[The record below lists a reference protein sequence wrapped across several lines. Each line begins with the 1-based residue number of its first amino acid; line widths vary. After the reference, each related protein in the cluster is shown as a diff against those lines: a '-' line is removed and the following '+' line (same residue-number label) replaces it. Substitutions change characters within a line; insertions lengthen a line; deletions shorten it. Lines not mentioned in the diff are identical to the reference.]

1 MGYTHVSSLVRNPV
15 NIVHFSPHQK
25 QTLIYVSNTSWY
37 LYNFRLP
44 LLTSM
49 VREGWRVLAVAPK
62 DHYSYKFKDFGIE
75 FVHIDQ
81 SRKVLSPLE
90 DLRFACQLFNLYRL
104 ERPALVHHFTIKP
117 VNYGSLVARLT
128 GVKGIVNSVT
138 GLGYMFMTPGIIAT
152 MLRQGICLFYRLNLT
167 TQKQKAI
174 FQNPDDL
181 SLFLSLGLVKKERTV
196 LIKSSGVDIQKFTP
210 SAEPLGDPV
219 ILFSCRMLWD
229 KGTAE
234 LIDAIRLLKKWG
246 VKANVVFAGG
256 VDTGNPTAIP
266 EVQLRAWQSEG
277 LIQWLGH
284 QENIEQIYSRSHIV
298 VLPSYREGVP
308 KSLLEAAACGKALVA
323 TDVPGCREIV
333 RHGENGLL
341 VSPKTAEPLAMAL
354 KTLIE
359 NPELRKKMGARS
371 RAIAEAE
378 FSQEK
383 VLTETIAV
391 YKTLLSD
398 F

>member
-1 MGYTHVSSLVRNPV
+1 MIGQNRQKENKRLV
-15 NIVHFSPHQK
+15 
-25 QTLIYVSNTSWY
+25 IYVANTSWY

-44 LLTSM
+44 LLKRM
-49 VREGWRVLAVAPK
+49 VQKGWRVLAVAPK
-62 DHYSYKFKDFGIE
+62 DNYSNKFKDFGIE
-75 FVHIDQ
+75 FIHLDQ
-81 SRKVLSPLE
+81 SRKVVSPLA
-90 DLRFACQLFNLYRL
+90 DLRFTRQLFNLYRVK
-104 ERPALVHHFTIKP
+104 RPSLVHHFTIKP
-117 VNYGSLVARLT
+117 VNYGSIVARLT

-138 GLGYMFMTPGIIAT
+138 GLGYMFMTPGMKAT
-152 MLRQGICLFYRLNLT
+152 ILRHGICLFYRLNLAT
-167 TQKQKAI
+167 KRQKAI

-181 SLFLSLGLVKKERTV
+181 DLFLSLGLVKKERTV
-196 LIKSSGVDIQKFTP
+196 LIKSSGVDIQKFVP
-210 SAEPLGDPV
+210 SVEPLGDPV

-234 LIDAIRLLKKWG
+234 LIDAVRLLKKWG

-256 VDTGNPTAIP
+256 VDAGNPTAIP

-277 LIQWLGH
+277 IIQWLGH

-308 KSLLEAAACGKALVA
+308 KSLLEAAACGRPLVA

-341 VSPKTAEPLAMAL
+341 VPPKSVEPLAMAL

-359 NPELRKKMGARS
+359 NPGLRNEMGARS
-371 RAIAEAE
+371 RTIAEAE

-383 VLTETIAV
+383 VITETLAV
-391 YKTLLSD
+391 YQSLLSD
-398 F
+398 SQ